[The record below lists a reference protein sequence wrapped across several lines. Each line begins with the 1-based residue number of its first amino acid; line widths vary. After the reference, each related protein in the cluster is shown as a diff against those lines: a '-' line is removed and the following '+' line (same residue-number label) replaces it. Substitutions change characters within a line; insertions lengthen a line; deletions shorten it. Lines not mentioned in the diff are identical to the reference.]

1 MDKKVD
7 EMMRNLRR
15 MIQES
20 ERCGLHPNG
29 VVVGYDLLGK
39 LLSLHNAIIIATGEE
54 RLLGLP
60 IAIDKEDEDSL
71 KLTFKELSV

>member
-7 EMMRNLRR
+7 KMMWNLHRI
-15 MIQES
+15 IQES
-20 ERCGLHPNG
+20 EWRGLHPNG

-39 LLSLHNAIIIATGEE
+39 LLSMYNAIIIAKGEE

-60 IAIDKEDEDSL
+60 IAIDNEDEDSL
-71 KLTFKELSV
+71 KLTFKEFSV

>member
-7 EMMRNLRR
+7 KMMWNLRR

-39 LLSLHNAIIIATGEE
+39 LLHNAIIIAKDEE

-60 IAIDKEDEDSL
+60 IMIDHENEDNL
-71 KLTFKELSV
+71 KLTFEEFSI

>member
-7 EMMRNLRR
+7 KMMWNLRR

-20 ERCGLHPNG
+20 EWRGLHPNG

-39 LLSLHNAIIIATGEE
+39 LLHNAITITTGQE

-60 IAIDKEDEDSL
+60 IMIDHENEDSL
-71 KLTFKELSV
+71 KLTFEEFSI